1 MMKWFWSLIGL
12 AFLGLAGVIG
22 GILWVFWTYGQ
33 ELPDYSQLA
42 RYEPPVATRIHAGNG
57 ALLAEF
63 ATQKRVFVPTKA
75 IPPVLIEAFLSAE
88 DKSFYSHVGVDPVAL
103 ARAVVTN
110 IAAIGSGRRPIGAS
124 TITQQVAKNF
134 LLTNEVSLD
143 RKIKEAILAIRMER
157 AFSKDQ
163 ILALYLNEIYLGA
176 GSYGVAAAAL
186 NYFDKALGQLDLH
199 EVAYLAAL
207 PKAPSNYHPV
217 RRTKAAVNRRNWVLL
232 QMVRNGFITED
243 EAATAKAKPLD
254 VRQQTGFDSASA
266 PYFTEEVRRYL
277 VDEFGTD
284 DLYGGGLSVRTTLDP
299 ILQEKAERALREG
312 LEALDRRQGWRG
324 PLAKIDNSQPLDQQL
339 DTLTEKLPK
348 NRFAA
353 LVMDVNAQEARIYI
367 KGSAARLPVEL
378 AKWAYPPRKENGQR
392 PPPLIALTEAISVG
406 DVIIVQ
412 RPEEAP
418 DLLKDGFEPQPT
430 DYALGQRPAVE
441 GAIVAL
447 DPHTGRLLAMSG
459 GYDYRVSEFNRATQ
473 ANRQPGSA
481 FKPFVYLA
489 ALDAGYAPTTR
500 ILDAP
505 LVVDQGEGKPKWKP
519 ANYTKRFYGPSI
531 MRVGIEK
538 SRNLMTARLAIEIG
552 MDSIQDYA
560 LRFGINDKLPPYLS
574 MSLGAGET
582 TLVKLTAAYG
592 QLVNGGKKI
601 SPSLIDRIQDR
612 YGRTIMRHDDR
623 SCSSCLVEEGW
634 NNQSVPAIE
643 GGREQ
648 LTEPASAYQMISML
662 EGVISRGTGRK
673 MQESGLVLAGKTGT
687 TNDNTN
693 AWFIGFSPDLVAG
706 VYVGYDTPRPLGKRE
721 TGSTAAVP
729 VFHQFMVDALDG
741 APVIPFRRPGGI
753 TMVPVHAETGERVS
767 PSHKMAVMEV
777 FKPEQRPKA
786 GAVIDFPGSSGQQSV
801 DAPALY

>member
-1 MMKWFWSLIGL
+1 MKWFWSLIGL

-103 ARAVVTN
+103 ARAVITN

-299 ILQEKAERALREG
+299 VLQEKAERALREG

-392 PPPLIALTEAISVG
+392 PPPLVALT
-406 DVIIVQ
+406 
-412 RPEEAP
+412 
-418 DLLKDGFEPQPT
+418 
-430 DYALGQRPAVE
+430 
-441 GAIVAL
+441 
-447 DPHTGRLLAMSG
+447 
-459 GYDYRVSEFNRATQ
+459 
-473 ANRQPGSA
+473 
-481 FKPFVYLA
+481 
-489 ALDAGYAPTTR
+489 
-500 ILDAP
+500 
-505 LVVDQGEGKPKWKP
+505 
-519 ANYTKRFYGPSI
+519 
-531 MRVGIEK
+531 
-538 SRNLMTARLAIEIG
+538 
-552 MDSIQDYA
+552 
-560 LRFGINDKLPPYLS
+560 
-574 MSLGAGET
+574 
-582 TLVKLTAAYG
+582 
-592 QLVNGGKKI
+592 
-601 SPSLIDRIQDR
+601 
-612 YGRTIMRHDDR
+612 
-623 SCSSCLVEEGW
+623 
-634 NNQSVPAIE
+634 
-643 GGREQ
+643 
-648 LTEPASAYQMISML
+648 
-662 EGVISRGTGRK
+662 
-673 MQESGLVLAGKTGT
+673 
-687 TNDNTN
+687 
-693 AWFIGFSPDLVAG
+693 
-706 VYVGYDTPRPLGKRE
+706 
-721 TGSTAAVP
+721 
-729 VFHQFMVDALDG
+729 
-741 APVIPFRRPGGI
+741 
-753 TMVPVHAETGERVS
+753 
-767 PSHKMAVMEV
+767 
-777 FKPEQRPKA
+777 
-786 GAVIDFPGSSGQQSV
+786 
-801 DAPALY
+801 